1 MVKLHIIT
9 KKKKKNRLH
18 HQRKKK
24 ESKNERK
31 INDMLHFHTIN
42 LNDNRGYM
50 TDLVVVVEK
59 LSSEM
64 IRKLRVQT
72 LMPAY

>member
-1 MVKLHIIT
+1 
-9 KKKKKNRLH
+9 
-18 HQRKKK
+18 
-24 ESKNERK
+24 
-31 INDMLHFHTIN
+31 MLHFHTIN

-72 LMPAY
+72 YIMPTY

>member
-1 MVKLHIIT
+1 
-9 KKKKKNRLH
+9 
-18 HQRKKK
+18 
-24 ESKNERK
+24 
-31 INDMLHFHTIN
+31 MLHLHAIN

-59 LSSEM
+59 LSSEI

-72 LMPAY
+72 YLYK